1 MSYLQPAELRPDL
14 LTTIATTP
22 GVAPYFDLSFQHASP
37 AVLRR
42 MRRFGSTAQFLDLC
56 ERIRALAPEA
66 GIRSNVIVGFPG
78 ETDDDV
84 AELEEFLTAAR
95 LDAVGVFGYS
105 DEDGT
110 EAAGYDGKV
119 PTEEV
124 AARVSR
130 IAALVDELMAQRAE
144 DRVGTEVTVLV
155 DQAEDDDF
163 ECTGRAEHQAPEV
176 DGECVLERG
185 SGLEPGDLVRCVVT
199 GTEGADLLVS
209 PREVLPRRAADAGGS
224 GGVVTVRS
232 GSGAVTS
239 PAAGAPPL
247 LNIANVLTGVR
258 LLLVPVF
265 LVTLFVDHG
274 QSVQWRL
281 AAFGVFA
288 VAAFTDRLDGQLARS
303 RGLVTAFGTVA
314 DPIADKALTGSALV
328 GLSVLGMVPWWATL
342 VMMGREIA
350 ITLLRFAVLRHGII
364 PASRGGKAKTLV
376 QAVAIGFYL
385 LPLTELFDA
394 DTAVAW
400 LRGALL
406 GLAVLLTVVTG
417 VDYVLR
423 ALRLRATAPAVA
435 SDPSDAS

>member
-1 MSYLQPAELRPDL
+1 M
-14 LTTIATTP
+14 TP
-22 GVAPYFDLSFQHASP
+22 
-37 AVLRR
+37 
-42 MRRFGSTAQFLDLC
+42 
-56 ERIRALAPEA
+56 
-66 GIRSNVIVGFPG
+66 
-78 ETDDDV
+78 
-84 AELEEFLTAAR
+84 
-95 LDAVGVFGYS
+95 
-105 DEDGT
+105 
-110 EAAGYDGKV
+110 
-119 PTEEV
+119 
-124 AARVSR
+124 
-130 IAALVDELMAQRAE
+130 
-144 DRVGTEVTVLV
+144 
-155 DQAEDDDF
+155 
-163 ECTGRAEHQAPEV
+163 
-176 DGECVLERG
+176 
-185 SGLEPGDLVRCVVT
+185 
-199 GTEGADLLVS
+199 
-209 PREVLPRRAADAGGS
+209 
-224 GGVVTVRS
+224 
-232 GSGAVTS
+232 

-376 QAVAIGFYL
+376 QTVAIGSYL
-385 LPLTELFDA
+385 LPLTELLDA

-400 LRGALL
+400 LRGTLL
-406 GLAVLLTVVTG
+406 GLAVLLTVATG

-423 ALRLRATAPAVA
+423 AMRLRAAAPAVA
-435 SDPSDAS
+435 PDPSDAS